1 MGVLLVHVVDHFFG
15 AFDAG
20 SAVVG
25 ILVFSVREE
34 FHVFRITH
42 FVDIAWVLEF
52 HRVPVFVASPILP
65 VLDDTVQW
73 YFQFTVLIYYFAEFV
88 RTFIAFAALPESQCP
103 ERIERGLTGQLA
115 HSGYYTV
122 RIAAV
127 NEIIIS
133 AIAYFRVERH
143 LLRIVEESSRRV
155 IIPIKGISLDGMN
168 EWNADTHI
176 LIAEKQFLI
185 ALVHFTRLLLS
196 QTVDYFVFIQQKG
209 LADIERRN
217 TCIIERS
224 ELCSVILVRQ
234 QTLPGRIEKMDTTS
248 LRVHFHLDKTAA

>member
-1 MGVLLVHVVDHFFG
+1 MCILFMYVVDHFFRT
-15 AFDAG
+15 FDAWR
-20 SAVVG
+20 S
-25 ILVFSVREE
+25 IISISVFSVREE

-65 VLDDTVQW
+65 VLDDTVQR

-143 LLRIVEESSRRV
+143 LLRIVEESSRRI